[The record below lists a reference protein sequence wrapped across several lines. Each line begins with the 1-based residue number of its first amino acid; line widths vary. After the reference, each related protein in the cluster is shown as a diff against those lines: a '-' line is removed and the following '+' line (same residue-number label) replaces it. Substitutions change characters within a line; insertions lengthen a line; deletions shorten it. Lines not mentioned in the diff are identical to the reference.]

1 MNAPGNKKILLV
13 EDSMITSL
21 AEVVMLEK
29 NGYEVIPV
37 QDGESAVESALN
49 DLTIDLI
56 LMDIDLGK
64 GIDGPTAADLIIKQR
79 DIPIVFLTSHSE
91 REIVD
96 KVKSITRYGFVV
108 KNSGDFV
115 LLSSLEMAFELFE
128 AHKKTKESET
138 NFRQLSENI
147 NEAFWLSDS
156 LMNEVIYLSPACWEI
171 LGLEPSAG
179 LGENWDLI
187 KSIHPDDQREMINA
201 KQKLLEDGKVYS
213 GEFRIICSDGS
224 VKWVRGRAY
233 PVLSQSG
240 EIIRFAGVA
249 EDITLHKSADV
260 ALFKSE
266 MKFRSYIENAPM
278 GIFIADN
285 TGRYV
290 EVNPIAAFGL
300 GYSENEI
307 LQLSIQDIVEPSN
320 MDIALDHF
328 ETVMNEGSAVGDI
341 LFRKKDGRIL
351 WAQVNAVKLSDT
363 RFMAFCQDITSRKK
377 AEVLLLKSEER
388 MRGIFDSLPIGI
400 FQATL
405 DGRFVY
411 INSAISEILGYKSN
425 HELLD
430 IVNGSSIAEAIYDT
444 PQRRLDFIREVSSE
458 PGNWKIFDNRYKRKD
473 GTIFDAVLAF
483 CERPDPVSGERFHY
497 GYVIDV
503 TEKKIA
509 EKKIECLL
517 FEKDLLLKEVHHRIK
532 NNMSAV
538 SGLLYLQS
546 EFLKDSE
553 AVSAIDD
560 ARNRIKSMMLIYDKL
575 YRTSDFTNV
584 DLKDYISNLADEIS
598 STFSIHGR
606 NISIVKEISDFN
618 MNSQM
623 IFPIG
628 IIINEIITNAF
639 KHAFPGKRNGIILI
653 SIQRYG
659 SALKLLV
666 RDDGVGIPDSFD
678 IKKADGFGLSL
689 VNILV
694 KQMNGSLEMISSNGT
709 EYRIVIEV

>member
-1 MNAPGNKKILLV
+1 MNASGIKKILLV

-37 QDGESAVESALN
+37 QDGESAVEYALN

-96 KVKSITRYGFVV
+96 KVRSITRYGFVV

-156 LMNEVIYLSPACWEI
+156 RMNEIIYLSPVCWKM
-171 LGLEPSAG
+171 LGLESSVN
-179 LGENWDLI
+179 LKKDWNLI
-187 KSIHPDDQREMINA
+187 KSIHPDDRREVINA
-201 KQKLLEDGKVYS
+201 KKKLLENGEDYS
-213 GEFRIICSDGS
+213 GEFRIICLDGS
-224 VKWVRGRAY
+224 IKWVRGRAY
-233 PVLSQSG
+233 PVLGQSG

-249 EDITLHKSADV
+249 EDITRHKSTDE

-285 TGRYV
+285 SGRYI
-290 EVNPIAAFGL
+290 EVNPIAALGI
-300 GYSENEI
+300 GYSEDEI

-320 MDIALDHF
+320 MGIAMDHL
-328 ETVMNEGSAVGDI
+328 TAVMNEGSAVGDI

-363 RFMAFCQDITSRKK
+363 RLIAFCQDITSRKK
-377 AEVLLLKSEER
+377 AEILLFKSEER
-388 MRGIFDSLPIGI
+388 MRSIFDNLPIGI
-400 FQATL
+400 FQSTL
-405 DGRFVY
+405 DGKFVY
-411 INSAISEILGYKSN
+411 LNSAISEILGYRSS
-425 HELLD
+425 HELQD
-430 IVNGSSIAEAIYDT
+430 IVNRSSIENVIYED
-444 PQRRLDFIREVSSE
+444 PNRRPEFVRKVSSE
-458 PGNWKIFDNRYKRKD
+458 PGNWKIFDNRYKRRD
-473 GTIFDAVLAF
+473 GSIFDAVLAF
-483 CERPDPVSGERFHY
+483 CERPDPVSGEHFHY

-509 EKKIECLL
+509 EKKIESLL
-517 FEKDLLLKEVHHRIK
+517 LEKDLLLKEVHHRIK

-538 SGLLYLQS
+538 SALLYLQS
-546 EFLKDSE
+546 ESLKDSA
-553 AVSAIDD
+553 AVSALDD
-560 ARNRIKSMMLIYDKL
+560 ARNRIMSMMLIYDKL
-575 YRTSDFTNV
+575 YRTSDYTNV
-584 DLKDYISNLADEIS
+584 DLRGYISNLVDEIS
-598 STFSIHGR
+598 STFRIDGR
-606 NISIVKEISDFN
+606 SISIVKEIGDFN

-639 KHAFPGKRNGIILI
+639 KHAFPGKRNGVIFI
-653 SIQRYG
+653 SIQSYG
-659 SALKLLV
+659 HAMKLLV
-666 RDDGVGIPDSFD
+666 RDDGVGIPESFD
-678 IKKADGFGLSL
+678 INKADGFGLNL

-694 KQMNGSLEMISSNGT
+694 KQMNGSLEIINVSGT
-709 EYRIVIEV
+709 EYRIVVEV

>member
-1 MNAPGNKKILLV
+1 MNASRNKKILLV

-21 AEVVMLEK
+21 AEVMMLEK

-37 QDGESAVESALN
+37 PDGESAVEHALN
-49 DLTIDLI
+49 DRSIDLI

-96 KVKSITRYGFVV
+96 KVRSITRYGFVV

-156 LMNEVIYLSPACWEI
+156 LMNKAIYLSPACWEI
-171 LGLEPSAG
+171 LGLEPSAYPDEHWN
-179 LGENWDLI
+179 LM
-187 KSIHPDDQREMINA
+187 KSIHPDDQQEVIEA
-201 KQKLLEDGKVYS
+201 KKKLLEGGGVYT
-213 GEFRIICSDGS
+213 GEFRIICDDGS
-224 VKWVRGRAY
+224 MKWVRGRAH
-233 PVLSQSG
+233 PVLNQSG

-249 EDITLHKSADV
+249 EDITLHKSV
-260 ALFKSE
+260 SEALFRSE
-266 MKFRSYIENAPM
+266 LKFRSYIENAPM

-290 EVNPIAAFGL
+290 EVNPIASLGL
-300 GYSENEI
+300 GFSEDEI

-320 MDIALDHF
+320 MDIALNHF

-377 AEVLLLKSEER
+377 AEVLLFKSEER
-388 MRGIFDSLPIGI
+388 MRSIFDSLPIGI
-400 FQATL
+400 FQSTL

-425 HELLD
+425 QELLD
-430 IVNGSSIAEAIYDT
+430 TVNGSSIADAIYEN
-444 PQRRLDFIREVSSE
+444 PHRRVDFVREVSSE
-458 PGNWKIFDNRYKRKD
+458 PGNWKIFDNRYRRKD
-473 GTIFDAVLAF
+473 GTAFDAVLAF
-483 CERPDPVSGERFHY
+483 CERPDPVSGESFHY

-503 TEKKIA
+503 TEKKKAEREIERLLA
-509 EKKIECLL
+509 EKE
-517 FEKDLLLKEVHHRIK
+517 LLLKEVHHRIK

-538 SGLLYLQS
+538 SALLYLQS
-546 EFLKDSE
+546 ESLNDSA
-553 AVSAIDD
+553 AVSALDD
-560 ARNRIKSMMLIYDKL
+560 ARNRIMSMMLIYDKL

-584 DLKDYISNLADEIS
+584 VLKDYISNLADEIS
-598 STFSIHGR
+598 STFRIDGR
-606 NISIVKEISDFN
+606 NVSIVKEIGDFN
-618 MNSQM
+618 MNSQL

-639 KHAFPGKRNGIILI
+639 KHAFPEKRNGVILI

-659 SALKLLV
+659 SAMKLLV

-678 IKKADGFGLSL
+678 IKKAEGFGLNL

-694 KQMNGSLEMISSNGT
+694 KQMNGSLEMIGGNGT